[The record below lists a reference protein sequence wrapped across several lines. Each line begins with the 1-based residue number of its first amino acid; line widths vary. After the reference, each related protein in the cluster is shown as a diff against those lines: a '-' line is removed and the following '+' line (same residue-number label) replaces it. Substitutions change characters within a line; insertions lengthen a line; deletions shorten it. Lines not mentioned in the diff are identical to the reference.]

1 MNKWIDIKR
10 WGKECLKKNKCIVKI
25 KWLNEVFK
33 KMNGFGKV
41 KKMIQWDVWKK

>member
-1 MNKWIDIKR
+1 ML
-10 WGKECLKKNKCIVKI
+10 EKNKCIVKI

-41 KKMIQWDVWKK
+41 KKNDTMRCLKKIDKIGEQKREHP